1 MLARASDGFNEVGGA
16 PFARKVRK
24 SAKNGAEKSPRIG
37 RSQIGNVGAE
47 KVRKTGRESPIFQR
61 LTRAIV
67 REKVPDGFN
76 GVGRLQGT
84 KTRPI
89 KVRWADK
96 VRFFF
101 KKFKPKVRRRSFKM
115 LQNGR
120 KSPRNGP
127 EKSDRQ
133 RRASRGQ
140 KAQFFFEVF
149 KKFKPNQKSVAL
161 RFKMDAVCCRV
172 GQGSWHRNSSKRVGN
187 SR

>member
-84 KTRPI
+84 KIRP
-89 KVRWADK
+89 K
-96 VRFFF
+96 
-101 KKFKPKVRRRSFKM
+101 
-115 LQNGR
+115 
-120 KSPRNGP
+120 
-127 EKSDRQ
+127 KSDGPTKSDFSSKNSNRKFVVET
-133 RRASRGQ
+133 S
-140 KAQFFFEVF
+140 
-149 KKFKPNQKSVAL
+149 KKWRPFVDVHAAWG
-161 RFKMDAVCCRV
+161 D
-172 GQGSWHRNSSKRVGN
+172 QGSSLVASKRVGMTISN
-187 SR
+187 DEMSDALQKSGSDWKSDSLLLTWNRGSMVPVNAELSLSFNQ